1 MQAIADD
8 VRDHK
13 TQYDDIT
20 GMINDYLTEFGDNPD
35 IEDKNDNLTRRWNQ
49 LQEDL
54 AKKQQD
60 YEQEVEGLKALE
72 GNMAAYDEWLK
83 EEDTKVVN
91 LPPLAWS
98 LELLEQQREDTK
110 VICCNGVICHVIC
123 QIS

>member
-35 IEDKNDNLTRRWNQ
+35 IEDKNENLTRRWNQ

-54 AKKQQD
+54 AKKQRD

-83 EEDTKVVN
+83 EKDAKVVN

-110 VICCNGVICHVIC
+110 VICCT
-123 QIS
+123 